1 MDWQCP
7 EALYLLW
14 LGPLWIGLAIYAR
27 ARRRRAV
34 RDFVAAAME
43 PRIVPP
49 ECAARFWLK
58 AGLGVAA
65 LVFAVLTLARP
76 RWGEYFLEVRQRGC
90 DLYVLLDVSK
100 SMLAEDVPPNRL
112 ERAKA
117 DLKVLLTR
125 LKGERVGLIAFA
137 GRAAV
142 KCPLTSDYGFFRLA
156 LDDTDTSSAPRGGT
170 AIGDA
175 IRKALEIL
183 PKEGDRDEAL
193 LLITDGEDHE
203 SYPLQAADLAGER
216 KVTIFTVG
224 LGDAAQG
231 ARVPS
236 KKGGSWLTREGQQ
249 VWSKMDA
256 NTLDEI
262 AKRTN
267 GAFVS
272 VGTQAYDLGQIYVDH
287 LARLRGEEGSELKRK
302 RLEER
307 FQIFLGLALLC
318 FALDLLI
325 RPYAPRREDKKE
337 NGQAAGGK
345 ANIAKKKPVAIPA
358 GVATLLLFMT
368 AGLSGNVRASEA
380 AKTPPAPEIKS
391 AEKCGKSAEA
401 PEDLKKTEPGKD
413 APRLIAEGLELYQKA
428 EYEGAREKF
437 AAAASRTLEHE
448 AAVAAFDLGTA
459 LQRKGDAEGARAKYE
474 EAGSAKDKRI
484 ATAARFNLGC
494 LDSNAAKKLAG
505 EKPEELEEGKRQ
517 PVLDAMGSAVKHFR
531 ECLDLDPNHAGARQN
546 LELIRAWVKY
556 YLELWR
562 KKDQQKRRDEM
573 DLLAFLEYLTKTE
586 EGLKALSEQLAE
598 TPGAPRD
605 AFAEA
610 KRAQDELTEE
620 IPALKE
626 KIREAASPQQP
637 PQPGK
642 PPAPPAQPDPEMA
655 KAIKQLEAW
664 ADDAGKAM
672 AEASGRLDGG
682 VPAAQPQEQAIEHL
696 DKIWDAAAPFR
707 KLLAYDLEKQT
718 HIAGALSPDA
728 QEPNVPIPMVDT
740 ARKKETA
747 GLTKLQDKTMHR
759 TRLMR
764 ERAQMELE
772 ELEKQP
778 AQPQPAPQPQPG
790 QPQAPDPKKVKEGLQ
805 KAVDLAPKAV
815 EHQVEALKRL
825 KDEDRNAAFLEA
837 EEARKILEEIAKAQ
851 PPDPNQQQNQD
862 QKKDDKKDQDKKDQD
877 KKDQDK
883 KDQEKSKDQDQNKS
897 QEKSED
903 PKKSEQ
909 DKKDQDKKQ
918 DQKEQPKPKE
928 MSKEQAEAILRRVQ
942 EREQERR
949 RKLEEFKALM
959 GQPEPVDKD
968 W

>member
-1 MDWQCP
+1 MEWQYP

-14 LGPLWIGLAIYAR
+14 LGPLWIGLAVYAR

-43 PRIVPP
+43 PRLVPA
-49 ECAARFWLK
+49 ESAARFWLK
-58 AGLGVAA
+58 ASLSAAA
-65 LVFAVLTLARP
+65 LVCAVLALARP
-76 RWGEYFLEVRQRGC
+76 RWGEYFLEVRSRGC

-203 SYPLQAADLAGER
+203 SYPLLAADAAGER
-216 KVTIFTVG
+216 KVTIFSVG

-236 KKGGSWLTREGQQ
+236 KKGGTWLTREGQQ

-272 VGTQAYDLGQIYVDH
+272 VGTKAYDLGQIYVDH
-287 LARLRGEEGSELKRK
+287 LARLRGEEGAELKRK

-318 FALDLLI
+318 LALDLLI
-325 RPYAPRREDKKE
+325 RPYAPRREDKVDKKE
-337 NGQAAGGK
+337 RGQKGGEQ
-345 ANIAKKKPVAIPA
+345 AEVAKKQAGAVPA
-358 GVATLLLFMT
+358 GAAALALLMAASLC
-368 AGLSGNVRASEA
+368 GSVRAAEA
-380 AKTPPAPEIKS
+380 AKTPPAPEAKS
-391 AEKCGKSAEA
+391 AEKSGKSAEA
-401 PEDLKKTEPGKD
+401 PEDLKQKEPGKD
-413 APRLIAEGLELYQKA
+413 APRLIAEGLELYKKS

-448 AAVAAFDLGTA
+448 AAVAAFDLGAA

-494 LDSNAAKKLAG
+494 LDADAAKKLAG
-505 EKPEELEEGKRQ
+505 EKPEELEEGKRPQ
-517 PVLDAMGSAVKHFR
+517 VLEAMAAAVKHFR
-531 ECLDLDPNHAGARQN
+531 ECLDLDPNHAGARRN
-546 LELIRAWVKY
+546 LELLRAWVKY

-573 DLLAFLEYLTKTE
+573 DLLAFVEYLTKTE
-586 EGLKALSEQLAE
+586 EGLQALSEQLGG
-598 TPGAPRD
+598 TPGAVRD

-610 KRAQDELTEE
+610 KRAQDELAEE

-626 KIREAASPQQP
+626 KIRQAASPQQA

-642 PPAPPAQPDPEMA
+642 PPGPPAQPDPETA
-655 KAIKQLEAW
+655 KALKQLETW
-664 ADDAGKAM
+664 ADEAGKAM
-672 AEASGRLDGG
+672 AEAAGRLDE
-682 VPAAQPQEQAIEHL
+682 PAAAPAAEAQGKAIESL

-707 KLLAYDLEKQT
+707 RLLAYDLEKQT
-718 HIAGALSPDA
+718 NIAGALAPLPPDA
-728 QEPNVPIPMVDT
+728 QPPSVPIPLVDT
-740 ARKKETA
+740 ARKKETLE
-747 GLTKLQDKTMHR
+747 LTKLQDKTMHR

-772 ELEKQP
+772 ELEKQH
-778 AQPQPAPQPQPG
+778 AQPQPSPQPAPQPQPG
-790 QPQAPDPKKVKEGLQ
+790 QPQPPDPKKVQEGLQ

-815 EHQVEALKRL
+815 EHQVEALKKL

-851 PPDPNQQQNQD
+851 PPDPNQQQE
-862 QKKDDKKDQDKKDQD
+862 QKKDDKKE
-877 KKDQDK
+877 
-883 KDQEKSKDQDQNKS
+883 DQEKSKDQDQNKS
-897 QEKSED
+897 LDKSED

-909 DKKDQDKKQ
+909 DMKDQDKKQ
-918 DQKEQPKPKE
+918 DRKEQPKPKE

-949 RKLEEFKALM
+949 RKLEEFKALLVT
-959 GQPEPVDKD
+959 PEPVDKD